1 MIGPVYLLIM
11 DFDFPTVSPDSI
23 EAFTPAA
30 QRDEA
35 LRSCGA
41 VEIGR
46 SEEGR
51 LILGIVMGAGPLHVS
66 LISGSHSDEP
76 VGSETLRLLV
86 DHLARETSDL
96 LDRFT
101 FHIVAH
107 TNPDGEAKQQRWIE
121 RWPDPFALWQN
132 VVREPPGRDV
142 EFGYPDMRPENRSV
156 AAFLAEAGSYALHLS
171 LHGMTVAEGGWHLIE
186 RSWVN
191 RTNELR
197 CDYAQ
202 AMQDAGPGLFD
213 WDRHGEKGFEY
224 IGPGFA
230 TTPRSEAMKQFFL
243 GRNEPE
249 TAAKFGLNSMEYVR
263 SLGGDPLCMVTE
275 LPMFVV
281 RATDDRFT
289 GSAERVPTVYLA
301 FREALDEAKTALGDG
316 NPSAAL
322 AAIQGFELTP
332 VDIAAAVGLQLQ
344 AIELG
349 VKAAAGD

>member
-1 MIGPVYLLIM
+1 MVCDL
-11 DFDFPTVSPDSI
+11 PTPDPDSI

-30 QRDEA
+30 RRDEA
-35 LRSCGA
+35 MQAAGA
-41 VEIGR
+41 SVIGR

-51 LILGIVMGAGPLHVS
+51 PILGIVMGTGSRHVS

-121 RWPDPFALWQN
+121 RWPDPLALWQH

-142 EFGYPDMRPENRSV
+142 EFGYPELRPENRAV

-186 RSWVN
+186 RSWVD
-191 RTNELR
+191 RTAGLR
-197 CDYAQ
+197 REYGR
-202 AMQDAGPGLFD
+202 AMKAAGLGLFD

-230 TTPRSEAMKQFFL
+230 TTPRSDAMKRFF
-243 GRNEPE
+243 NEQGDPDM
-249 TAAKFGLNSMEYVR
+249 AAKFGLNSMEYVR

-275 LPMFVV
+275 LPLFVV
-281 RATDDRFT
+281 RATDDRFP
-289 GSAERVPTVYLA
+289 G
-301 FREALDEAKTALGDG
+301 LGRAR
-316 NPSAAL
+316 PS
-322 AAIQGFELTP
+322 
-332 VDIAAAVGLQLQ
+332 GL
-344 AIELG
+344 LG
-349 VKAAAGD
+349 VS